1 MWVRGKKW
9 LFFAKERRVGVRG
22 GREGGGGGGEGG
34 GGGGGGGS
42 EEIKLYAT
50 YINNLFVAHTFR
62 ASCNHVTLDQL
73 RLKFKA
79 VNPTYDA
86 TKLIPFKLFL
96 DMVSSSPVD
105 RVTTPVA
112 WMFS

>member
-1 MWVRGKKW
+1 LWPFKSSILFLKQARGVDIALTRAGGDGRKGKG
-9 LFFAKERRVGVRG
+9 RR
-22 GREGGGGGGEGG
+22 
-34 GGGGGGGS
+34 GGGS
-42 EEIKLYAT
+42 EEIKLYAMH
-50 YINNLFVAHTFR
+50 INNLFVTHTFR